1 MNDFSIAFVG
11 GGNMAASL
19 IGGLLAAGMPAAR
32 MRVAEPDPQRRAA
45 LAERFGVE
53 ALADNAQAVAGA
65 DVVVLAVKPQVME
78 AVARELAPALGHRP
92 LVLSVAAGIRTDAL
106 QRWLG
111 SEVPVAR
118 AMPNTPALVGSGASG
133 LYAPPSVPADLR
145 ERAESVMRA
154 VGVVVWVDEE
164 DRMDAV
170 TALSGSGPAYV
181 LRVMEAMEAAGV
193 ALGLPPEDA
202 RLLTLETAFGA
213 AKLALESGESLA
225 ELRRRVTSP
234 GGTTEAA
241 LAVLEKGGL
250 GELFEAAMRAACE
263 RSREL
268 ADALGG
274 ADGGRPSTND

>member
-19 IGGLLAAGMPAAR
+19 IGGLLAAGMPAGR

-45 LAERFGVE
+45 LAERYGVE
-53 ALADNAQAVAGA
+53 ALADNAQAVRGA
-65 DVVVLAVKPQVME
+65 EVVVLAVKPQVME
-78 AVARELAPALGHRP
+78 AVARALAPALGHRP

-106 QRWLG
+106 RRWLG
-111 SEVPVAR
+111 EAVPVVR

-133 LYAPPSVPADLR
+133 LYAPPSVDAALR

-154 VGVVVWVDEE
+154 VGVVVWVDAEE
-164 DRMDAV
+164 KMDAV

-193 ALGLPPEDA
+193 ALGLPPGDA

-213 AKLALESGESLA
+213 AKLALESGEPLA

-274 ADGGRPSTND
+274 AENRPSTNR

>member
-19 IGGLLAAGMPAAR
+19 VGGLLAAGMPAER
-32 MRVAEPDPQRRAA
+32 IRVAEPDAQRRAF
-45 LAERFGVE
+45 LGERYGVE
-53 ALADNAQAVAGA
+53 ALTDNAQAVRGA
-65 DVVVLAVKPQVME
+65 EVVVLAVKPQVME
-78 AVARELAPALGHRP
+78 SVAHALAPALGHRP

-133 LYAPPSVPADLR
+133 LYAPPSVPAALR

-154 VGVVVWVDEE
+154 VGVVVWVDSEE
-164 DRMDAV
+164 RMDAV

-193 ALGLPPEDA
+193 ALGLPARDA

-213 AKLALESGESLA
+213 AKLALESGEPLA

-241 LAVLEKGGL
+241 LAVLEEGGL
-250 GELFEAAMRAACE
+250 GELFEAAMRAARE

-268 ADALGG
+268 ADVLGG
-274 ADGGRPSTND
+274 ADVERSSTNR

>member
-19 IGGLLAAGMPAAR
+19 VGGLLAAGMSPER
-32 MRVAEPDPQRRAA
+32 IRVAEPDARRRAF
-45 LAERFGVE
+45 LAERYGVE
-53 ALADNAQAVAGA
+53 TLADNARAVAGVE
-65 DVVVLAVKPQVME
+65 VVVLAVKPQVL
-78 AVARELAPALGHRP
+78 ASVARALAPALDHRP

-111 SEVPVAR
+111 AGVPVVR

-133 LYAPPSVPADLR
+133 LYAPPEVGEALR

-154 VGVVVWVDEE
+154 VGVVVWVDTEA
-164 DRMDAV
+164 RMDAV
-170 TALSGSGPAYV
+170 TALSGSGPAYI

-193 ALGLPPEDA
+193 ALGLTPEDA
-202 RLLTLETAFGA
+202 RLLTLETAFGT
-213 AKLALESGESLA
+213 AKLALESGEPVA

-241 LAVLEKGGL
+241 LKVLEAGGL
-250 GELFEAAMRAACE
+250 GGLFEAAMRAACE

-268 ADALGG
+268 ADLLGG
-274 ADGGRPSTND
+274 EDGGRPPTE

>member
-1 MNDFSIAFVG
+1 MNDFPIAFVG

-19 IGGLLAAGMPAAR
+19 VGGLLAAGMSAGR
-32 MRVAEPDPQRRAA
+32 IRVAEPDPERRAR
-45 LAERFGVE
+45 LAERYGVE
-53 ALADNAQAVAGA
+53 ALTDNVQAVRGA
-65 DVVVLAVKPQVME
+65 EVVVLAVKPQVME
-78 AVARELAPALGHRP
+78 SVARALAPALGHRP

-106 QRWLG
+106 QGWLG
-111 SEVPVAR
+111 PAVPVVR

-133 LYAPPSVPADLR
+133 LYAPPSVPAALR

-154 VGVVVWVDEE
+154 VGVVVWVDAEE
-164 DRMDAV
+164 RMDAV

-193 ALGLPPEDA
+193 ALGLPPGDA

-213 AKLALESGESLA
+213 AKLALESGKPLA

-241 LAVLEKGGL
+241 LAVLEAGDLGG
-250 GELFEAAMRAACE
+250 LFEAAMRAACE

-274 ADGGRPSTND
+274 ADVERSSTNR

>member
-19 IGGLLAAGMPAAR
+19 IGGLLAAGMPADR

-45 LAERFGVE
+45 LAERYGVE
-53 ALADNAQAVAGA
+53 ALADNAQAVRGA
-65 DVVVLAVKPQVME
+65 EVVVLAVKPQVME
-78 AVARELAPALGHRP
+78 SVARALAPALGHRP
-92 LVLSVAAGIRTDAL
+92 LVLSVAAGIRSDAL

-111 SEVPVAR
+111 PAVPVVR

-133 LYAPPSVPADLR
+133 LYAPPSVDAALR

-154 VGVVVWVDEE
+154 VGVVVWVDAEE
-164 DRMDAV
+164 KMDAV

-213 AKLALESGESLA
+213 AKLALESGEPLA

-241 LAVLEKGGL
+241 LAVLEEGGL

-274 ADGGRPSTND
+274 VEERPSTNR